1 LVTAEIRCP
10 QAFHPKG
17 GKSDFETG
25 ENRREPGIVMLRC
38 AG

>member
-1 LVTAEIRCP
+1 VIHCL

-25 ENRREPGIVMLRC
+25 KKRREPGIVMLRC